1 MSKSRLA
8 LIRRLALVACILAS
22 VWAIVLALG
31 GGFAFSIGPVRIRSR
46 NPVNV
51 SILALICALTVWAIS
66 RFPAGGIPLSEEWSW
81 WKQLGRNVL
90 TFCRVPVRRFQPV
103 PPALVVLLVGVALY
117 GHQWAAARPLWLDEE
132 MIALNIRDRRF
143 FDLTGALWL
152 GQSAPL
158 GWLMAQRVMI
168 LVAGASELTLRIV
181 PALFG
186 MLTVAAAFWIGRRWL
201 EPVAAAVLTLLCTF
215 SVYLFHYPFEVKH
228 YSADTF
234 WGLLL
239 PGLAAWVVD
248 HDRAAVRSGRAVV
261 WWVAAA
267 AGHWFANGALLVTPA
282 CALVLLVLIWRRD
295 GMAAARRF
303 ALLGLIWLASF
314 GLHYQLSIRYTH
326 QSHFLRDYWAEHL
339 PPPKAAPTDRITWVA
354 NRIERLAENPGGT
367 RMWIPLWLSVIAGIA
382 VARSRSLALVFAFV
396 PLSALVLGGL
406 GIIPLYERFTIW
418 MAPALYI
425 GIALVFDRAL
435 SMGRDS
441 YNRRRWSGLI
451 LPALIIAAELPL
463 VTSIVKKGADDVEA
477 RSPDSKQHFD
487 DRTSV
492 RWLIRRARPGDAV
505 LTTRL
510 GWPAIW
516 WYGEIPIGDGMTAGA
531 APEGLSGYQ
540 VRHVQNTRDCDG
552 DELAAA
558 LKNHPRVLVYLGFRD
573 IPEGFDDLLL
583 YRLSELGT
591 VSAYREFTDVSR
603 AAIIDLGTA
612 GANDLTLQL
621 RSRTMPEGKTP
632 VPGCIGTQPAQRW

>member
-1 MSKSRLA
+1 MSRGRLV
-8 LIRRLALVACILAS
+8 LIRRLALVACIVAS
-22 VWAIVLALG
+22 VWAIVVAFD
-31 GGFAFSIGPVRIRSR
+31 GGFAFSIGQIPIRSR

-51 SILALICALTVWAIS
+51 SILALIGALTVWAIS
-66 RFPAGGIPLSEEWSW
+66 TFPAGGIPLREEWSW
-81 WKQLGRNVL
+81 WKQLGRNVRS
-90 TFCRVPVRRFQPV
+90 FCWRQFRRLQPV
-103 PPALVVLLVGVALY
+103 PPALVVLLIGVALY
-117 GHQWAAARPLWLDEE
+117 AHEWAAARPLWLDEE
-132 MIALNIRDRRF
+132 MIALNIRDRKF
-143 FDLTGALWL
+143 LDLSGALWL

-158 GWLMAQRVMI
+158 GWLMAQRVVI
-168 LVAGASELTLRIV
+168 LAAGASELALRLV

-186 MLTVAAAFWIGRRWL
+186 ILTVAAAFWIGRRWL
-201 EPVAAAVLTLLCTF
+201 EPVAAAVLALLCTF
-215 SVYLFHYPFEVKH
+215 SVYLFHYPFEIKH

-248 HDRAAVRSGRAVV
+248 HDRAAVRSVRAVV

-295 GMAAARRF
+295 GVVAARRF

-314 GLHYQLSIRYTH
+314 GINYQLSIRYTNE
-326 QSHFLRDYWAEHL
+326 SAFLRDYWASEL
-339 PPPKAAPTDRITWVA
+339 PPPRAAPADRITWVA
-354 NRIERLAENPGGT
+354 DRIEPLAENPGGT

-382 VARSRSLALVFAFV
+382 VARSRSLALAFAFV

-406 GIIPLYERFTIW
+406 GIIPLYQRFTIW

-425 GIALVFDRAL
+425 GIALLFDRAL
-435 SMGRDS
+435 SMGRDA
-441 YNRRRWSGLI
+441 YKQRRWSGLI
-451 LPALIIAAELPL
+451 VPALIIAAELPL
-463 VTSIVKKGADDVEA
+463 VTSIVRKGADDVEA
-477 RSPDSKQHFD
+477 RPPDSKQHVD

-492 RWLIRRARPGDAV
+492 RWLIRRARSGDAV

-516 WYGEIPIGDGMTAGA
+516 WYGEIPIGDGTTAGD
-531 APEGLSGYQ
+531 APEGLSGYE
-540 VRHVQNTRDCDG
+540 VRHVQNPQDCDG

-573 IPEGFDDLLL
+573 VPEGFDDLLL
-583 YRLSELGT
+583 HRLSELGA
-591 VSAYREFTDVSR
+591 VSAYRDFTDISR

-612 GANDLTLQL
+612 GTNDLTLRL

-632 VPGCIGTQPAQRW
+632 LPGCIGTEPARRW